1 MMAREGVL
9 DQLKEKFPK
18 KKSSMLSEDNIIKE

>member
-1 MMAREGVL
+1 MAREGIL

-18 KKSSMLSEDNIIKE
+18 KESSLLSEDNIIKE